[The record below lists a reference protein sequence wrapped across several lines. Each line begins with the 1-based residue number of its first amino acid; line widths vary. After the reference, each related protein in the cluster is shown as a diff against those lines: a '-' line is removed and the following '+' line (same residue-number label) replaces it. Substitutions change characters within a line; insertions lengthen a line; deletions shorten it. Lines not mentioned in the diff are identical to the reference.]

1 MSFSENEYFTN
12 EEIKFV
18 ALQDESDTGQTV
30 EVIGTI
36 IEWKT
41 GKDPTR
47 KQIKKTQKNKKTGE
61 TRVILKYVA
70 CDSFFNVFES
80 KKEPDE
86 PENQNDD
93 DDIDSEDAKVM
104 EQL

>member
-1 MSFSENEYFTN
+1 MSFSENEFFTN
-12 EEIKFV
+12 EELKFV

-47 KQIKKTQKNKKTGE
+47 K
-61 TRVILKYVA
+61 
-70 CDSFFNVFES
+70 
-80 KKEPDE
+80 
-86 PENQNDD
+86 
-93 DDIDSEDAKVM
+93 
-104 EQL
+104 